1 MYPPPLKIYYYTS
14 SPTFIKTYLF
24 VAAGYDREERAINA
38 SITYSSSGETPI
50 LMLLPGQRGKSPH
63 LEKNRIK
70 QEILVVCGVDHFV
83 LAFLVNWK
91 CCSVKIQFCLVKI
104 Q

>member
-70 QEILVVCGVDHFV
+70 QEILVVVMYV
-83 LAFLVNWK
+83 LTILSSWK
-91 CCSVKIQFCLVKI
+91 PFSVKIQFCLVKN
-104 Q
+104 